1 MFAISK
7 LKSKFAQNLKINRMK
22 KLIIVSVIAAF
33 FAACGNKNNESAAK
47 VTTLK
52 TWVDSVNG
60 LAASST
66 SHDSATWATW
76 NASYTEVLNGINEQ
90 ELDEASKKTLEE
102 TKASWDATGKM
113 YTEAMNT
120 EKAQKEAE
128 MKAAMDTMNKAPEA
142 GMDGKEM
149 KKEEE
154 KK

>member
-33 FAACGNKNNESAAK
+33 FAACGNKNNDSAAK
-47 VTTLK
+47 VDGLDK
-52 TWVDSVNG
+52 WVDSVKTV
-60 LAASST
+60 AMADTAPSQAS
-66 SHDSATWATW
+66 WEGW
-76 NASYTEVLNGINEQ
+76 NATYTENMNGINMEGM
-90 ELDEASKKTLEE
+90 DEASKSKLEATKTKWAEVG
-102 TKASWDATGKM
+102 TSYTQMITDKAA
-113 YTEAMNT
+113 
-120 EKAQKEAE
+120 KEAE
-128 MKAAMDTMNKAPEA
+128 MKAAMDTMNKAAEP